1 MLRFTLLFLL
11 GFVLAVG
18 CILIFKNANKNLVAK
33 DNLVITVFEKGDKIP
48 ANWIEITPNENFKI
62 REFGQRCVLFNN
74 ELFTCD
80 IHQSFPV
87 FNISDIEG
95 EDSHCTTINFNTAPT
110 FMLGMS
116 WGEYVKDKPELQAFK
131 DICK

>member
-1 MLRFTLLFLL
+1 MLRFVLIVLL

-18 CILIFKNANKNLVAK
+18 YILIFENTNDISIV

-48 ANWIEITPNENFKI
+48 ADWIKITPDENFKI

-74 ELFTCD
+74 KLFVCSKKGPHPFR
-80 IHQSFPV
+80 IE
-87 FNISDIEG
+87 DIEG
-95 EDSHCTTINFNTAPT
+95 EESHHSIVELKHAPC
-110 FMLGMS
+110 FDFKS
-116 WGEYVKDKPELQAFK
+116 WGEYVENKPELQAFK